1 MRQLRPQAAS
11 YGSQSAAGAE
21 PAVPGGG
28 KLHYLRTK
36 GGAEVDFIVAR
47 GGRLVPIEVK
57 WTEHPTLGEARH
69 VSAFLDAHK
78 RTARRGYLVCRCQ
91 EPLALDD
98 RVTALPWSWL

>member
-1 MRQLRPQAAS
+1 
-11 YGSQSAAGAE
+11 
-21 PAVPGGG
+21 
-28 KLHYLRTK
+28 
-36 GGAEVDFIVAR
+36 
-47 GGRLVPIEVK
+47 VPIEVK